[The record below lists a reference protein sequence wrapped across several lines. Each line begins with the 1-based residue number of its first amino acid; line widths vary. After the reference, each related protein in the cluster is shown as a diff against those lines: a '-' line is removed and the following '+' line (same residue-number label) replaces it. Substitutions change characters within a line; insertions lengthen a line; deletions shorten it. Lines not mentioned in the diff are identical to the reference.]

1 MGVLLRQVTFQAMAG
16 SVTAYCVLMLFR
28 PKRGVF
34 DEKNRLLQKRG
45 AGIFRRCEE
54 KGRRMAIP
62 RIRTKAEKGYPSRA
76 EKRMQHYRR
85 YRQILNCPVHSPI
98 ATGFPLVPAAF

>member
-28 PKRGVF
+28 PKLGVF

-62 RIRTKAEKGYPSRA
+62 ESAQKP
-76 EKRMQHYRR
+76 RR
-85 YRQILNCPVHSPI
+85 D
-98 ATGFPLVPAAF
+98 TPLVQRNECSITAAIVRY